1 MIVPTYYYYVQ
12 TFPSDS
18 PAILHPRL
26 GDNAVSE
33 TIPIVVFFILIL
45 QYSRLE
51 TVGKTIARLILV
63 FTRGEFYKRDLH
75 CII

>member
-33 TIPIVVFFILIL
+33 TIPIVVCFS
-45 QYSRLE
+45 Y
-51 TVGKTIARLILV
+51 
-63 FTRGEFYKRDLH
+63 
-75 CII
+75 